1 VSPGTTSFQ
10 ESIYCIDFTH
20 SPTLLP
26 TVASYI
32 KEQSPFDILTFEVN
46 LVVLMVV
53 LHIERETPFLKPII
67 RENSRAMF
75 VAVRHPVLAII
86 NHV

>member
-1 VSPGTTSFQ
+1 MSPGTTSFQ
-10 ESIYCIDFTH
+10 ESNYCIDFTH

-32 KEQSPFDILTFEVN
+32 KEYPPFNILTLEVN
-46 LVVLMVV
+46 FVVMMVV
-53 LHIERETPFLKPII
+53 LQSEREAPFLKPII
-67 RENSRAMF
+67 RETSRAMF